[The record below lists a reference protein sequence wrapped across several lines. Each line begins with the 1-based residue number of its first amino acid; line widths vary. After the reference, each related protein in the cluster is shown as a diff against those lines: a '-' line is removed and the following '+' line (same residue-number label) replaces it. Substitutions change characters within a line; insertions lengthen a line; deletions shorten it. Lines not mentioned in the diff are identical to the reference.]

1 MGYKVFDNKL
11 DLVHSA
17 PDLTQALFPQENLNA
32 FTLEATKRLAWPRGH
47 RTFLRAQFELTNWD
61 EFCSNSIKTKE
72 FFKCRGEITESERI
86 EARVS
91 FFLILCVERLLS
103 QQDTVTLQLS
113 RIENRHSL
121 KRTPNETS
129 VFTGLTIK
137 RQFPSSSLNPQFQ
150 SEAMSKIFFSEICQ
164 KCMKMKT
171 SLS

>member
-1 MGYKVFDNKL
+1 M
-11 DLVHSA
+11 
-17 PDLTQALFPQENLNA
+17 
-32 FTLEATKRLAWPRGH
+32 
-47 RTFLRAQFELTNWD
+47 
-61 EFCSNSIKTKE
+61 
-72 FFKCRGEITESERI
+72 
-86 EARVS
+86 
-91 FFLILCVERLLS
+91 ERLLS
-103 QQDTVTLQLS
+103 QQDTVKLQLS
-113 RIENRHSL
+113 RIKNRHSL